1 MKWHYNNKN
10 KNDGKYELQINV
22 VHEYTTPVQNK
33 IDQLIDGH
41 NFKVKYSI
49 GNLDL

>member
-1 MKWHYNNKN
+1 MST
-10 KNDGKYELQINV
+10 QQ
-22 VHEYTTPVQNK
+22 PVQNK